1 MERKFQ
7 ILYPFHFQISKVV
20 SFHLT
25 HLTPKHY
32 IMRQKRERERENCLL
47 IKSVDQIMNILGKR

>member
-32 IMRQKRERERENCLL
+32 IMRQKRERERELF
-47 IKSVDQIMNILGKR
+47 VDKVCRSNYEYFR